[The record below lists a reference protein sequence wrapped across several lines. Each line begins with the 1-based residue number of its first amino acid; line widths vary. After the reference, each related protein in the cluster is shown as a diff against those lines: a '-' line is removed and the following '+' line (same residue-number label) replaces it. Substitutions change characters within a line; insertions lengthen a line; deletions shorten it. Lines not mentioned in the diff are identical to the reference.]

1 MVTFKV
7 LATFL
12 ACLQI
17 GFVLTDI
24 PIGIR
29 NVGNVAFKQDQIQY
43 RLPNNT
49 KADAYDISL
58 ATDIDR
64 GLFNFSGSVT
74 INVTV
79 LKPSNYITLHARQ
92 LTIKTV
98 SLKSAD
104 GSEYDLAEPDYD
116 QQTEHLTI
124 KCLRGNL
131 TNKVTLHITYNG
143 TLRSDE
149 AGFYRSSYFNN
160 QNGNQV

>member
-7 LATFL
+7 LASFL

-17 GFVLTDI
+17 GFGLTDV
-24 PIGIR
+24 PIRIR
-29 NVGNVAFKQDQIQY
+29 NVGDVPFEQSQIQY

-58 ATDIDR
+58 VTDIAR

-74 INVTV
+74 INITV

-92 LTIKTV
+92 LTIKSV
-98 SLKSAD
+98 SLKSSD
-104 GSEYDLAEPDYD
+104 GSEYKLAETKYD

-124 KCLRGNL
+124 QSLNGNL

-143 TLRSDE
+143 TLRIDE
-149 AGFYRSSYFNN
+149 AGFYRSSYLDN
-160 QNGNQV
+160 QNGNRV